1 MSTKKSNKKDSNSKK
16 SNKKDTKK
24 DIKKDS
30 KKDNKKAKKSPPPIP
45 PSPKRKRSSSR
56 SPKKYEKKTIPKAV
70 REQVW
75 IQNFGKCFEHK
86 CYVKWCK
93 NKINVFNYQVGHDK
107 PESKGGTLDLKNLK
121 PICSR
126 CNSSMSNNYT
136 IKEWVKLC
144 KKKSNRCSIL

>member
-1 MSTKKSNKKDSNSKK
+1 MPGMRPQHKRKKTKKIYKKKVKK
-16 SNKKDTKK
+16 Q
-24 DIKKDS
+24 
-30 KKDNKKAKKSPPPIP
+30 
-45 PSPKRKRSSSR
+45 
-56 SPKKYEKKTIPKAV
+56 TIPKAL
-70 REQVW
+70 REQLW
-75 IQNFGKCFEHK
+75 IKNCGKEFEHK
-86 CYVKWCK
+86 CYVSWCQ
-93 NKINVFNYQVGHDK
+93 NTITVFDFHVGHDK